1 MHMSE
6 FSSYP
11 AGTPAWVD
19 LASPDPAASNAFYA
33 TLFGWEADDQGPDTG
48 HYVVFRKQGKMV
60 AGSSLMMMDGQ
71 PPAWTTYV
79 GVDDADAT
87 VDLAKKAG
95 AMVLVEPMDVMDL
108 GRMAVFTDP
117 TGAALAVWQPKA
129 HKGAELANEP
139 GTFCW
144 NELDTR
150 DIPAAKSFYTDVFG
164 WQPNDMEMNG
174 STYTEWKLG
183 DAPIAGMMAMPTMVP
198 AEVPAYWLVYFAVEN
213 CDATLSKAAG
223 LGATTLVPATDI
235 PPGRFGVL
243 SDPAGTVFA
252 VIETSSPA

>member
-1 MHMSE
+1 MPE

-11 AGTPAWVD
+11 PGTPSWVD
-19 LASPDPAASNAFYA
+19 VASRDSAASNAFYGE
-33 TLFGWEADDQGPDTG
+33 LFGWEADDQGPDTG

-60 AGSSLMMMDGQ
+60 AGGGPIMMDGQ

-95 AMVLVEPMDVMDL
+95 AAVFVEPMDVMDL
-108 GRMAVFTDP
+108 GRMAVFADP
-117 TGAALAVWQPKA
+117 TGAAVAVWQPKD

-139 GTFCW
+139 GTLCW

-150 DIPAAKSFYTDVFG
+150 DVPAAKSFYADVFG
-164 WQPNDMEMNG
+164 WQPNDMEMEG
-174 STYTEWKLG
+174 MSYTEWKVG
-183 DAPIAGMMAMPTMVP
+183 DRSVAGMMQMPEMVP
-198 AEVPAYWLVYFAVEN
+198 ANVPAHWLVYFAVDD
-213 CDATLSKAAG
+213 CDATVSKATG

-235 PPGRFGVL
+235 PPGRFAVL
-243 SDPAGTVFA
+243 NDPSGAVFA
-252 VIETSSPA
+252 VIKTTPPA